1 MQFSKDGKY
10 LAAGGQEKIVR
21 IWQVIET
28 TEERS
33 MHEKQQDALGQEP
46 EGLDTRRTGVKL
58 TAPVFRNEPIRE
70 YKGHT
75 ADILD
80 LSWSK
85 VCSPNLALVV
95 VKAHVLVEP
104 VSSFLL
110 YGQNSTS
117 MACFKTGMFMLL
129 SA

>member
-1 MQFSKDGKY
+1 MRFSKNGKY

-21 IWQVIET
+21 VWQVIET
-28 TEERS
+28 PEERS
-33 MHEKQQDALGQEP
+33 MHEKQQDALEQEP

-58 TAPVFRNEPIRE
+58 SAPVFRDEPIRE

-85 VCSPNLALVV
+85 VYPPNLA
-95 VKAHVLVEP
+95 
-104 VSSFLL
+104 
-110 YGQNSTS
+110 TS
-117 MACFKTGMFMLL
+117 RGHKLITQ
-129 SA
+129 